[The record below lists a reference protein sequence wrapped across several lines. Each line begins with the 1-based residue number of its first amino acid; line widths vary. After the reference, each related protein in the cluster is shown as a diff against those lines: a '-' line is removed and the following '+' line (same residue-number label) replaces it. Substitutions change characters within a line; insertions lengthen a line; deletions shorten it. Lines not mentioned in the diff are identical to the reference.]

1 MESNDGD
8 ENDDD
13 GENGNGGGDELMM
26 MKMKIKVIMGV
37 VDVVH
42 KWGDFM
48 VDWWEDGAIIMSGR
62 VFDHHHGPF
71 FQLDFFSRI
80 GFVHILSDLHKR
92 KPDHHHHF
100 FFLFSILPP
109 NYQGG
114 GGSGNVCFQMSNI
127 RHFCTYKHTQKFTI
141 FVTIPVSFSPQ
152 IIGPD

>member
-1 MESNDGD
+1 MTSSLTPIHLITSLGLFTWESDSGASCGLESNGGD
-8 ENDDD
+8 ENDED
-13 GENGNGGGDELMM
+13 GENVNGGGDELMM

-37 VDVVH
+37 VDVVQ

-100 FFLFSILPP
+100 FFSFQFSLP
-109 NYQGG
+109 
-114 GGSGNVCFQMSNI
+114 
-127 RHFCTYKHTQKFTI
+127 TI
-141 FVTIPVSFSPQ
+141 KEVVGVGMCVSKCQ
-152 IIGPD
+152 T

>member
-1 MESNDGD
+1 MESNGGD

-37 VDVVH
+37 VDVVQ

-92 KPDHHHHF
+92 KPNHHHHF
-100 FFLFSILPP
+100 FFSLFNSPSQLSRRWWEWECVFP
-109 NYQGG
+109 N
-114 GGSGNVCFQMSNI
+114 V
-127 RHFCTYKHTQKFTI
+127 KHKTLSHI
-141 FVTIPVSFSPQ
+141 
-152 IIGPD
+152 